1 MSQQQKCSILSNE
14 VVRRLS
20 KINVAKIDRV
30 EVVEVIKNFTQEM
43 KNSGYD
49 RKEAVE
55 IIKSGM
61 IGW

>member
-1 MSQQQKCSILSNE
+1 M
-14 VVRRLS
+14 VRRLS
-20 KINVAKIDRV
+20 KINVAKIDRL
-30 EVVEVIKNFTQEM
+30 EVVEVIDNFTQEM
-43 KNSGYD
+43 NNSGYD